1 MNPRS
6 IWSHHVM
13 GLSWCYWG
21 LIVHGLF
28 HIELECLER
37 HSPQQHIL
45 AFRWHQGPRPTLKI
59 KVRGHPPRQYNCTEL
74 SIQ

>member
-21 LIVHGLF
+21 VYVYGPF
-28 HIELECLER
+28 CMELECLER
-37 HSPQQHIL
+37 HSPSQHLLSFCSHPI
-45 AFRWHQGPRPTLKI
+45 PRPAIKI
-59 KVRGHPPRQYNCTEL
+59 QAGSFPPRKYDCTEL
-74 SIQ
+74 EIK